1 MEYALHLPVDLVVQ
15 IAVPPTGAYRQ
26 RRPDDRDT
34 PDMTTL
40 YQEQQA
46 LLGRQLAVLRR
57 LRDGLRYSAERLAAI
72 NDRFAKLQDQ
82 LAGAVRHAHTML
94 SERYRT
100 YFDVITWMTHEGIIT
115 DPEVWLELRTLRN
128 QLTHDYDL
136 EAQTA
141 AQYLN
146 ALHDNMDTPMA
157 IVGSFEDVCQKY
169 RLLPALDGSE

>member
-1 MEYALHLPVDLVVQ
+1 
-15 IAVPPTGAYRQ
+15 
-26 RRPDDRDT
+26 
-34 PDMTTL
+34 MTTL

-57 LRDGLRYSAERLAAI
+57 LRDGLRYSAGRLRWPITAADLDDPEAAERLAAL

-82 LAGAVRHAHTML
+82 LAGAMRHAHTML
-94 SERYRT
+94 GEHYRT

-141 AQYLN
+141 VEYLN
-146 ALHDNMDTPMA
+146 ALHDNMDTLMA
-157 IVGSFEDVCQKY
+157 IVERFEDVCQKY
-169 RLLPALDGSE
+169 GLLPAVDGKE